1 MKCLISTASLS
12 FVVVILC
19 AINGIRLAND
29 FMKQYGSSR
38 RFNDMDEMT
47 EVPIANNGTG
57 EIETATVIVIGTQI
71 PIANNG
77 TGEIEIPTVIVIG
90 TQKGGTDAL
99 NAFMKLHPD
108 MITSKRKEPHWFDW
122 HLSPNETSD
131 GKIPKKDKYAYLKAY
146 REHAFNIT
154 DIRSHLNKTTME
166 KTPIYIYDL
175 KAAYRIKSVLPK
187 AKIIA
192 LLRDP
197 VERAYSHYKMDGYHR
212 KQNRTFEDCIETDID
227 ILKET
232 GVLSQNESAVRTNL
246 PDFDKVW
253 AQYFEI
259 FRKHR
264 RKFDSIVGRGI
275 YAAQLRRW
283 FKVYNKEERMKQFF
297 VMKSEDLRP
306 DKYGRVDITDM
317 TRFIGVSD
325 KNFTEVKKIHGTPD
339 IGPMQNKTKARL
351 RRLYKPFNDELYEL
365 LGPGWENPWRW

>member
-1 MKCLISTASLS
+1 
-12 FVVVILC
+12 
-19 AINGIRLAND
+19 
-29 FMKQYGSSR
+29 MKQYGSSR

-47 EVPIANNGTG
+47 EV
-57 EIETATVIVIGTQI
+57 

-122 HLSPNETSD
+122 RLSPNETSD
-131 GKIPKKDKYAYLKAY
+131 GRIPEKDKYAYLKAY

-166 KTPIYIYDL
+166 KTPLYIFDL

-197 VERAYSHYKMDGYHR
+197 VERAYSHYKMDYLKHR

-246 PDFDKVW
+246 PGFDKAW
-253 AQYFEI
+253 AQYVKI
-259 FRKHR
+259 FNSRR

-297 VMKSEDLRP
+297 VMKSEDFRP

-325 KNFTEVKKIHGTPD
+325 KNFTEVKKIHGTRD

-351 RRLYKPFNDELYEL
+351 RRLYKPFNDELYKL
-365 LGPGWENPWRW
+365 LGPGW